1 MKLLL
6 TSGGIRN
13 ENLISAL
20 FELANEQAS
29 NLNIAFIPT
38 AANVEDEDKSWLI
51 DDLTRFKQLGFKK
64 IDIVDIASLEQ
75 DQLLPRLEQAQIIV
89 FGGGDTKYLLECIKN
104 KLGNNLLKLLETR
117 VLVGI
122 SAGSVMCC
130 PIINPSKSEGL
141 HYVDFLFVPHKGSSF
156 AKRTKEDI
164 EGYAKMMNT
173 KTYWVDDNSAIAV
186 NGNEVNQI
194 GPGVELLEP

>member
-13 ENLISAL
+13 ENLTRAL
-20 FELANEQAS
+20 FELAEAPAS
-29 NLNIAFIPT
+29 SLNVVFIPT
-38 AANVEDEDKSWLI
+38 AANVENEDKGWLI
-51 DDLTRFKQLGFKK
+51 DDLMRFKQLGFKK
-64 IDIVDIASLEQ
+64 IDIVDIASLEK
-75 DQLLPRLEQAQIIV
+75 DQLLSRLEQAEIIV

-104 KLGNNLLKLLETR
+104 QLGDNLLRLLETR

-130 PIINPSKSEGL
+130 PIINPSKLEGL
-141 HYVDFLFVPHKGSSF
+141 NFVDFLFVPHKGSPF
-156 AKRTKEDI
+156 AKRTQEDI

-186 NGNEVNQI
+186 NGSEVNQI
-194 GPGVELLEP
+194 GPGVELLEA